1 MSPVRPYLLRA
12 MYQWI
17 VDNGYTP
24 YILVNAQD
32 EAAEVPTAYVKDGK
46 IVLNIAPMAV
56 QELLMDN
63 EWLSFNAR
71 FSGKAMSVMLPM
83 RAILAIFAH
92 EAGDKGMVFQP
103 EDFSASHK
111 PMPTDPSPPPTS
123 TPPTGGGSSE
133 RKKPVLKVIK

>member
-24 YILVNAQD
+24 YILVNAED
-32 EAAEVPTAYVKDGK
+32 ESAEVPRAYVKEGK

-92 EAGDKGMVFQP
+92 EAGDKGIVFQP
-103 EDFSASHK
+103 EDFGHPHDPQPPEPSS
-111 PMPTDPSPPPTS
+111 PTPPPS
-123 TPPTGGGSSE
+123 SSGSSGE